1 MRYKQFKNAGV
12 EVSEFAVGT
21 WGIGELERFGYVKD
35 ETGKFTTKGI
45 QNARNDAIEA
55 IQAALDGGVNLIDTA
70 PCYGNGA
77 AEKIVGEAIR
87 DFDRS
92 KILISTKCGLVPVP
106 ASCCGKA
113 FTGRD
118 ASYKNI
124 MREVQSSLS
133 LLGTDYIDF
142 YFIHWPDPNTDLAET
157 MSALNVLKK
166 RGLIRYIGL
175 SNHDEKLIEEAQEW
189 GQIDVIQPPFSMVS
203 REATGL
209 MKWCA
214 ARGIDS
220 LTYGSLGS
228 GLLTGTIREKPNFKD
243 GDIRK
248 GFYGKLYQDEAF
260 NKFLELMKVIDS
272 IAEAHGKPV
281 AQVAINWSTQQ
292 DFVGTALCGVAS
304 AAQAKENCATFDWSL
319 SVDEMTLLNNTLE
332 KLNIG

>member
-1 MRYKQFKNAGV
+1 MRYKHFKNANV
-12 EVSEFAVGT
+12 DVSEFAVGT

-35 ETGKFTTKGI
+35 ETGKVTTKGI

-55 IQAALDGGVNLIDTA
+55 IQAALDGGANLIDTA

-77 AEKIVGEAIR
+77 SEKIVGEAIR

-106 ASCCGKA
+106 ASCRSKA

-142 YFIHWPDPNTDLAET
+142 YFIHWPDVNTDLAET

-175 SNHDEKLIEEAQEW
+175 SNHDEKLIAEAQEW
-189 GQIDVIQPPFSMVS
+189 GQVDVIQPPFSMVS

-214 ARGIDS
+214 ERGIDS

-228 GLLTGTIREKPNFKD
+228 GLLTGAIREKPNFKD

-260 NKFLELMKVIDS
+260 NKFLELMKVIDG

-292 DFVGTALCGVAS
+292 DFVGTALCGVAN

-319 SVDEMTLLNNTLE
+319 SADEMTLLNNTLE

>member
-1 MRYKQFKNAGV
+1 MRYKHFKNANV
-12 EVSEFAVGT
+12 DVSEFAVGT
-21 WGIGELERFGYVKD
+21 WGIGELERFGYVRD
-35 ETGKFTTKGI
+35 ESGKVTTKGI
-45 QNARNDAIEA
+45 QTARNNAIEA
-55 IQAALDGGVNLIDTA
+55 IQAALDGGANLIDTA

-77 AEKIVGEAIR
+77 SEKIVGEAIR

-92 KILISTKCGLVPVP
+92 KILISTKCGLVPS
-106 ASCCGKA
+106 AGRGAA

-124 MREVQSSLS
+124 MREVRSSLT

-142 YFIHWPDPNTDLAET
+142 YFIHWPDLNTDIAET

-175 SNHDEKLIEEAQEW
+175 SNHDEKMIEAAQEW

-209 MKWCA
+209 MKWCYE
-214 ARGIDS
+214 RGIDS

-228 GLLTGTIREKPNFKD
+228 GLLTGAIREKPNFQD

-248 GFYGKLYQDEAF
+248 GFYGKLYQEETF
-260 NKFLELMKVIDS
+260 QKFLELMKTIDS

-292 DFVGTALCGVAS
+292 EFVGTALCGVAN
-304 AAQAKENCATFDWSL
+304 ANEAKENCATFDWSL
-319 SVDEMTLLNNTLE
+319 TEEEIARLNGELDRLE
-332 KLNIG
+332 IG